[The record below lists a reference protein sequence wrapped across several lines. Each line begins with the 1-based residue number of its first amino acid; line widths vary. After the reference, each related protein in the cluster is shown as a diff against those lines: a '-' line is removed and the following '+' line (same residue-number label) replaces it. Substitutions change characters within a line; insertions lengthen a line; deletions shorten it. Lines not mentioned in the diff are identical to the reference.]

1 MIAILNSLIPIFLV
15 IALGAVIK
23 RFDFPGEGLWQPLDR
38 LTYYVFFPAL
48 LLHTLATADLTTF
61 DVWPMAYALWGG
73 LFSMVALLMLLR
85 ATSKLS
91 GPQFSSVFQG
101 AARWN
106 GFVALAAIGQLFG
119 PEGVTLAAVSFA
131 TLVPTVNVLSV
142 LILTRYAGD
151 EPAGLIDVLRLISKN
166 PLILACAAGIF
177 LNITGLRLPGPLA
190 PTADILGQ
198 AALTLGLLAIGAG
211 LRLDHAYQ
219 TKGIVLLT
227 STLKLIV
234 MPLLL
239 LGWCWVFDIE
249 GMARLVILLC
259 GTVPGAT
266 SSYILARQLGGDATL
281 MASLITGS
289 TILAAF
295 TMPLML
301 YLFT

>member
-1 MIAILNSLIPIFLV
+1 MIAILNALIPVFLV
-15 IALGAVIK
+15 IALGAAIK

-61 DVWPMAYALWGG
+61 DVWPMAYTLWAG
-73 LFSMVALLMLLR
+73 LFSMVALLMVLR
-85 ATSKLS
+85 ATSKLT

-106 GFVALAAIGQLFG
+106 GFVALAAIGQLYG
-119 PEGVTLAAVSFA
+119 PEGVALAAVSFA
-131 TLVPTVNVLSV
+131 ALVPTVNVLSV
-142 LILTRYAGD
+142 VILTRYAGD
-151 EPAGLIDVLRLISKN
+151 TPAGVGTVLKLLSKN
-166 PLILACAAGIF
+166 PLILACAAGIL
-177 LNITGLRLPGPLA
+177 LNVTGLRLPGPLA
-190 PTADILGQ
+190 PTADILGK
-198 AALTLGLLAIGAG
+198 AALTIGLLAIGAG
-211 LRLDHAYQ
+211 LRLDHAFQ

-234 MPLLL
+234 MPLFM
-239 LGWCWVFDIE
+239 LGWCMVFEVE

-259 GTVPGAT
+259 GSVPGAT

-289 TILAAF
+289 TLLAAV

-301 YLFT
+301 VILS

>member
-1 MIAILNSLIPIFLV
+1 MIAILNSLVPIFLV
-15 IALGAVIK
+15 IALGALIK

-61 DVWPMAYALWGG
+61 DVWPMAYTLWAG
-73 LFSMVALLMLLR
+73 LFTMVALLMLLR

-91 GPQFSSVFQG
+91 GPQFASVFQG

-119 PEGVTLAAVSFA
+119 PEGVTLAAVAFA

-142 LILTRYAGD
+142 TILTRYAGD
-151 EPAGLIDVLRLISKN
+151 EPAGLATVLRLISKN

-249 GMARLVILLC
+249 GLPRLVILLC

-301 YLFT
+301 FLFT